1 MNGMT
6 LAREIMTAP
15 VVTFDEDM
23 TLREATLIMARK
35 KVSGAPVMDR
45 DGRLIGVLSESDIL
59 EEAVRRV
66 GDEMTCRSLSFLS
79 LPYERIVR
87 NEEVCRQF
95 SEVGDVKVGDIMN
108 DEVIAVS
115 GDDEAEKALET
126 MVRFGVNRLPVIDVD
141 GRLIGIVAR
150 QDIMWSLCRALQAG
164 CQGPPMIGR

>member
-1 MNGMT
+1 MT

-23 TLREATLIMARK
+23 TLREATLTMARK

-59 EEAVRRV
+59 EEAVRKV

-108 DEVIAVS
+108 DEVIAVN
-115 GDDEAEKALET
+115 GDDDAEKALET
-126 MVRFGVNRLPVIDVD
+126 MVRFGVNRLPVIDDD

-150 QDIMWSLCRALQAG
+150 QDIMWSLCRTLQAG
-164 CQGPPMIGR
+164 CQGPP

>member
-23 TLREATLIMARK
+23 TLREATLIMARN

-59 EEAVRRV
+59 EEAVRKV
-66 GDEMTCRSLSFLS
+66 GDEMACRSLSFLS

-108 DEVIAVS
+108 DEVIAVN
-115 GDDEAEKALET
+115 GDDDADKTLET
-126 MVRFGVNRLPVIDVD
+126 MVRFGVNRLPVIDDD

-164 CQGPPMIGR
+164 CQGLPMIGR

>member
-1 MNGMT
+1 M
-6 LAREIMTAP
+6 AAP

-59 EEAVRRV
+59 EEAVRKV

-79 LPYERIVR
+79 MPYERIVR

-95 SEVGDVKVGDIMN
+95 SEVGDVRVGDIMN
-108 DEVIAVS
+108 DEVIAVN
-115 GDDEAEKALET
+115 GDDDAEKALET
-126 MVRFGVNRLPVIDVD
+126 MVRFGVNRLPVIDDD

-150 QDIMWSLCRALQAG
+150 QDIMWSLCRTLQAG
-164 CQGPPMIGR
+164 CQGPP

>member
-1 MNGMT
+1 MT

-23 TLREATLIMARK
+23 TLREATLTMARK

-59 EEAVRRV
+59 EEAVRKV

-79 LPYERIVR
+79 MPYERIVR

-108 DEVIAVS
+108 DEVIAVN
-115 GDDEAEKALET
+115 GDDDAEKALET
-126 MVRFGVNRLPVIDVD
+126 MVRFGVNRLPVIDDD

-150 QDIMWSLCRALQAG
+150 QDIMWSLCRTLQAG
-164 CQGPPMIGR
+164 CQGPP